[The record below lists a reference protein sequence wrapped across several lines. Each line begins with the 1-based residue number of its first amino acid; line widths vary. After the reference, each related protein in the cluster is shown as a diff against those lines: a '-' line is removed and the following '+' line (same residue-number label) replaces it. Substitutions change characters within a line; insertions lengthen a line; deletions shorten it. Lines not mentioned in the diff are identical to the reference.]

1 MSEMDENGYR
11 RMGSM
16 DIWNTLGIQATKD
29 KAALKQAYRTKLT
42 AVNPEDD
49 PEGFMELRQA
59 YEEAV
64 RLADEEENIA
74 GDESAMGE
82 LKSAID
88 GLYRDFSRR
97 ISREAWEA
105 LLNRDEFVSLES
117 SEEALDVLLRYLM
130 SNFYLPQRIWKYL
143 VEMFDI
149 AGRKK
154 ELCETYPEDFIEYI
168 LNNAEYEDMINY
180 DLFEGDEASYDA
192 YIENYYKL
200 EAAIRRREP
209 DEQEKYIEKLEAL
222 DVSHP
227 YYDICRIRREI
238 QRMNMEAEKQESES
252 GESRTTVQLFGERL
266 LELQEQA
273 EALRQD
279 IPEDIFIINTCGDVA
294 MIREQYEEAKRYY
307 DMSLELA
314 PDNYI
319 VRGKQAELLYCM
331 GEYEKSR
338 DLYMELLKINHFDN
352 NVRAGMIRANQG
364 LIEMLREKIDADPSD
379 NASRMEMAW
388 SFYQSYRFDEA
399 IAVLDTFEPDAEKL
413 CEYHNVKGR
422 TYLCLSDYENAL
434 ACFQIWKSEIEKIPE
449 TDTDEEGLKKKK
461 RYEYVNFLIGDCY
474 LKTGRYDEARAYL
487 DRAMEKEHEEIILSY
502 EARCEL
508 EYETGNYDAC
518 IAACDS
524 LLERDNRSY
533 IGYNYS
539 AKAYYNMDYLKEALI
554 ACEHA
559 IGLYP
564 YVSDPYG
571 LEVQIYLKVN
581 QPESAR
587 NVVQRYRA
595 FGIESDKMDYSEAC
609 ILEQEN
615 KHEEI
620 VALLDKTIKR
630 SDPEDTDL
638 DDYYELYMMQGFH
651 LEKLEKKDQAKKN
664 YELVISK
671 CPDHPLA
678 YGRMGII
685 LRDEGRYDDALKMY
699 TKQLEIR
706 PRAFY
711 YIHRGILNR
720 FLHNYKSAIADFEEA
735 LKFEPDN
742 AFCYG
747 RIGQIYELHREF
759 ERALEYYDKA
769 LAYSGGDDEDR
780 KTYLCLK
787 ARTLQCMNRF
797 AESRE
802 IYALYIEQYGLD
814 TDVAYDYSEL
824 LQRMNLIDEAVGI
837 LQRCIDEVPYDSGM
851 QQCIRQ
857 LCAIYGSEGYIDRA
871 HETMMLAVSHNDKDA
886 RIYARMASIF
896 FHHGLLDEARQM
908 YEKAVGL
915 DIGNKQNY
923 YSDLIEVILSK
934 RALFKPDIREYV
946 KKALILP
953 EDMQTPIDYINMAK
967 LNRLEKKPREAIK
980 IIDRGL
986 KIKRCTGCFYS
997 TCHEALYEK
1006 GKIYESM
1013 KQYEKA
1019 RMCYRE
1025 ALKVCGHNTL
1035 YEESLKRIEGK

>member
-1 MSEMDENGYR
+1 
-11 RMGSM
+11 M
-16 DIWNTLGIQATKD
+16 DIWSILGIQATKD
-29 KAALKQAYRTKLT
+29 KAALKQAYRIKLT
-42 AVNPEDD
+42 SVNPEDD

-59 YEEAV
+59 FEEAV
-64 RLADEEENIA
+64 RLADEEEHVVE
-74 GDESAMGE
+74 DESSMGK

-88 GLYRDFSRR
+88 ELYHDFSRR
-97 ISREAWEA
+97 ISREAWEE
-105 LLNRDEFVSLES
+105 LLNRDEFVSLDS
-117 SEEALDVLLRYLM
+117 SEEAMDVLMQYLM

-154 ELCETYPEDFIEYI
+154 ELSETYPEDFIEYI

-192 YIENYYKL
+192 YIEYYYKL
-200 EAAIRRREP
+200 ESAIRRRAF
-209 DEQEKYIEKLEAL
+209 DEQAKYTEKLDEL
-222 DVSHP
+222 DVYHP

-238 QRMNMEAEKQESES
+238 QHMNMETEKQESEA
-252 GESRTTVQLFGERL
+252 GENRTTAHLFGDRL
-266 LELQEQA
+266 IMLQEQA

-279 IPEDIFIINTCGDVA
+279 VPKDIFIINACGDVA

-319 VRGKQAELLYCM
+319 VKGKQAELMYCM

-338 DLYMELLKINHFDN
+338 DMYMDLLKINHFDN

-364 LIEMLREKIDADPSD
+364 LIEMLRKKIDTDPAD
-379 NASRMEMAW
+379 NASRLEMAW
-388 SFYQSYRFDEA
+388 SFYQSYRFNEA
-399 IAVLDTFEPDAEKL
+399 IAILNTFEPDAEKM
-413 CEYHNVKGR
+413 CEYNNVKGR
-422 TYLCLSDYENAL
+422 TYLCLSDYESAL
-434 ACFQIWKSEIEKIPE
+434 TCFQIWKAEIEKIPE
-449 TDTDEEGLKKKK
+449 TDTDEESLKKKK

-474 LKTGRYDEARAYL
+474 LKTKRYGEARTYL
-487 DRAMEKEHEEIILSY
+487 NRAMEREHDEIILSY
-502 EARCEL
+502 EAMCEL
-508 EYETGNYDAC
+508 EYETGNNDAC
-518 IAACDS
+518 IQACER
-524 LLERDNRSY
+524 LMERDDRSY

-539 AKAYYNMDYLKEALI
+539 AKAYYNMDYLKEALV

-571 LEVQIYLKVN
+571 LEVRIYLKVN

-595 FGIESDKMDYSEAC
+595 FGIESDVIDFSEAC
-609 ILEQEN
+609 ILEQED
-615 KHEEI
+615 KHQEI
-620 VALLDKTIKR
+620 VTLLDKTIKR
-630 SDPEDTDL
+630 SKPEDTDL

-651 LEKLEKKDQAKKN
+651 LEKLGKREQAKKN
-664 YELVISK
+664 YEYVISK
-671 CPDHPLA
+671 CPNHPFA

-685 LRDEGRYDDALKMY
+685 MRDEGNYDDALKMY
-699 TKQLEIR
+699 TKQLNIR

-720 FLHNYKSAIADFEEA
+720 FLHNYKSALSDFEEA
-735 LKFEPDN
+735 LKLEPDN
-742 AFCYG
+742 VFCYG

-769 LAYSGGDDEDR
+769 LTYSEEDDEDR
-780 KTYLCLK
+780 KDNLLFK

-802 IYALYIEQYGLD
+802 IYTLYIDQYGLN

-824 LQRMNLIDEAVGI
+824 LQRMNLIDEAIDV
-837 LQRCIDEVPYDSGM
+837 LQRCIDEIPYDSYM

-857 LCAIYGSEGYIDRA
+857 LCYIYGSEGYIDRA
-871 HETMMLAVSHNDKDA
+871 HETMMLAVSHDDKNF
-886 RIYARMASIF
+886 RIYATMASIF
-896 FHHGLLDEARQM
+896 FHHGLLEEARQM
-908 YEKAVGL
+908 YEKAVVL
-915 DIGNKQNY
+915 DIENKENY
-923 YSDLIEVILSK
+923 YSDLIEVVLSK
-934 RALFKPDIREYV
+934 RTLFKPDIREYI
-946 KKALILP
+946 KKALIAP

-967 LNRLEKKPREAIK
+967 LNRLEKKLKEALK

-986 KIKRCTGCFYS
+986 KIKRCAGCYYS
-997 TCHEALYEK
+997 ACHEALYEK
-1006 GKIYESM
+1006 GLIYESM
-1013 KQYEKA
+1013 KQYERA

-1035 YEESLKRIEGK
+1035 YEERLKRIEGK